1 MGEMGALIRPKQEM
15 GVQHILLR
23 VIVSV
28 LIIDN
33 AEAFTSLMARGFCT
47 FPLTRSWPIG
57 VGSASRSQLD
67 RGAWSYSVKYS
78 RSTSPKCKARNTI
91 EMVGDA
97 GRENLDAQHAKI
109 LAHAADRTPIY
120 DCYEDEPKQS
130 LPQVYAHALRP
141 LSQILFD
148 YCTQMLIIVRFSILL
163 RFVSLALPAA
173 RSARWAFRHDPRFQ
187 RRNRV
192 SLSHAGAWSFDC
204 TFRSSKRFISAPP

>member
-1 MGEMGALIRPKQEM
+1 MGALIQRKQEM
-15 GVQHILLR
+15 GVQHMLVR

-33 AEAFTSLMARGFCT
+33 AEAFTSLLARGFCT
-47 FPLTRSWPIG
+47 FPLTRSWPVG

-67 RGAWSYSVKYS
+67 RGPWFYSVKSS
-78 RSTSPKCKARNTI
+78 RTTSSECTARNTI
-91 EMVGDA
+91 GMVGDA

-141 LSQILFD
+141 LSQIFFD

-173 RSARWAFRHDPRFQ
+173 RSARWAFRHDSRFQ
-187 RRNRV
+187 R
-192 SLSHAGAWSFDC
+192 
-204 TFRSSKRFISAPP
+204 